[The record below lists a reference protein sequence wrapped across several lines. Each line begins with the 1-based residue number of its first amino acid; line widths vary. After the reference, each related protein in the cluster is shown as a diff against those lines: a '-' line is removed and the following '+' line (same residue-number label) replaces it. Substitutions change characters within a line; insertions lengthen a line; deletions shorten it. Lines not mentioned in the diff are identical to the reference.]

1 MTTDII
7 SACLAAVPMPL
18 VHIDATQRVL
28 SANAAADALFGMALS
43 GRGAGTFLRHPTF
56 LDGLERCLQDGDA
69 TSARITLVTQSGET
83 HLAVTINPFTDPS
96 GGGPGAIIAFE
107 DQTALEQSASI
118 RRDFVANVS
127 HELRTPLTAL
137 VGFIDTL
144 RGAARDD
151 PAARDRFLGIM
162 EREAGRMIRLVNDLL
177 SLSRVESEERRRPEA
192 RVDLVALIRATL
204 VTLRDQARAAGVAV
218 DLQAPD
224 DAIQIRGD
232 ADQLTQVCQNLL
244 ENALKYGAAGQAVT
258 IRVGRIE
265 REPVLRGPAVQIE
278 FIDKGEGID
287 ALHLPRITERFYRVD
302 THRSREKG
310 GTGLGLAIV
319 KHIVNRHRGRLKIES
334 EPGKGSN
341 FIVLLPAD

>member
-1 MTTDII
+1 MTTEII
-7 SACLAAVPMPL
+7 SACLGAVPMPL
-18 VHIDATQRVL
+18 VHMDGAQRVL
-28 SANAAADALFGMALS
+28 SANAAAETLFGMALA

-56 LDGLERCLQDGDA
+56 LDGLERCLREGEG
-69 TSARITLVTQSGET
+69 TSARLTLVTQSGET
-83 HLAVTINPFTDPS
+83 HLAVTINPFSDPS
-96 GGGPGAIIAFE
+96 GGAPGAIIAFE

-144 RGAARDD
+144 RGAARED
-151 PAARDRFLGIM
+151 PAARDRFLAIM

-192 RVDLVALIRATL
+192 RIDLIALVRATL
-204 VTLRDQARAAGVAV
+204 LTLRDQARAAGVAV
-218 DLQAPD
+218 TLQAPD
-224 DAIQIRGD
+224 GTIQIRGD

-244 ENALKYGAAGQAVT
+244 ENALKYGAAGQEVT

-310 GTGLGLAIV
+310 GTGLGLPAITATSINSV
-319 KHIVNRHRGRLKIES
+319 S
-334 EPGKGSN
+334 
-341 FIVLLPAD
+341 PAAIMAAMAPASAQVPSG

>member
-1 MTTDII
+1 
-7 SACLAAVPMPL
+7 
-18 VHIDATQRVL
+18 
-28 SANAAADALFGMALS
+28 
-43 GRGAGTFLRHPTF
+43 
-56 LDGLERCLQDGDA
+56 
-69 TSARITLVTQSGET
+69 
-83 HLAVTINPFTDPS
+83 
-96 GGGPGAIIAFE
+96 
-107 DQTALEQSASI
+107 
-118 RRDFVANVS
+118 
-127 HELRTPLTAL
+127 
-137 VGFIDTL
+137 
-144 RGAARDD
+144 
-151 PAARDRFLGIM
+151 
-162 EREAGRMIRLVNDLL
+162 MIRLVNDLL

-192 RVDLVALIRATL
+192 RIDLIALVRATL
-204 VTLRDQARAAGVAV
+204 VTLRDQARVAGVAV
-218 DLQAPD
+218 TLRAPD
-224 DAIQIRGD
+224 GTIQIRGD

-244 ENALKYGAAGQAVT
+244 ENALKYGAAGQEVT